1 MRRLPRFARYTGVSV
16 VATVLAQ
23 VALALT
29 YGVMRWP
36 VEPAVMFSL
45 VVSVGPAYLLSRRYV
60 WPDTGKPRPAAG
72 EAAGFFVIAFIGAA
86 TTIVVVWAA
95 VWIAGNSA
103 SDHVTLAVVANS
115 ASVVA
120 TGLMWVA
127 RYIVLDRVLF
137 AKRALDRPVDRPVV
151 V

>member
-1 MRRLPRFARYTGVSV
+1 
-16 VATVLAQ
+16 
-23 VALALT
+23 
-29 YGVMRWP
+29 MRWP

-95 VWIAGNSA
+95 VWIAGTST